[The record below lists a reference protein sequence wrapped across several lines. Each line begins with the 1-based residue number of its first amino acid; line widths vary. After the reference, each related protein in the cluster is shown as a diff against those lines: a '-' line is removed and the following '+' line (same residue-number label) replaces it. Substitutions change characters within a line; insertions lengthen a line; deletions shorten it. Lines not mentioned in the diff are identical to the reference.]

1 MTSTYPLS
9 AAPLSTEALS
19 TEALST
25 EGIEHRIVE
34 VLRDDG
40 VDAARRVWVTTEGT
54 RALLHGSVRTSG
66 ELRHVKRA
74 AAAAPH
80 VRSVLNLIEIRP

>member
-1 MTSTYPLS
+1 MTAGY
-9 AAPLSTEALS
+9 APSGHLLSTA
-19 TEALST
+19 ALST

-34 VLRDDG
+34 ALRDG
-40 VDAARRVWVTTEGT
+40 GGDAARRVWVTTEGT

-74 AAAAPH
+74 AAAAPN
-80 VRSVLNLIEIRP
+80 VRSVLNLIELRP